1 MALGHFNAYE
11 LLAHARYC
19 IKCGN
24 TEVTTAWPIMV
35 AEDRKRTEEVI
46 KGNSVY
52 FPLQDSSLPY
62 HLPFY
67 AGIVFPQVTQ

>member
-1 MALGHFNAYE
+1 MALGHFNACE
-11 LLAHARYC
+11 LLARARYC

-24 TEVTTAWPIMV
+24 TEVTTAWPMMV
-35 AEDRKRTEEVI
+35 AEERKRTEGVI

-52 FPLQDSSLPY
+52 LPLQDSSLPF

-67 AGIVFPQVTQ
+67 ARIVFPQVTQ